1 MRDFRGFVSE
11 LEALG
16 HMVEVSRS
24 VALRQELC
32 AVQWRLEREQMK
44 AVMFARNDRGAR
56 RIAGNLFLAPLR
68 TGIQPTVPFSPE
80 LLGLVS
86 GLRKPGIVYPLWLTN
101 DMFLQAYQELEQTV
115 AAGLEKPRAPVV
127 VAPRWSHAYEGR
139 QVNLSEQVPAP
150 WYFKEDA
157 GHYLTAAV
165 TIVRDPETGYHNAGI
180 YRIQV
185 LDDKRLGIMVNAK
198 RDLLGII
205 QRASR
210 MGKPVEVAVAIGV
223 APEMLVAA
231 TMSVP
236 YGRSEYDVAG
246 GLAGEAYP
254 IAQASADLLLPADA
268 EYLIEGTIDP
278 GVRIQEGPFT
288 EYDLIASQVTEGF
301 CIDVKAV
308 RTREDPIFHSLV
320 CTSLEMISLIMP
332 LGMTEL
338 AKTRAFIKQISP
350 NVKDMFMLPGVP
362 GTGLAVSLYKQSE
375 AEPIDVLRALFAFSA
390 RLKRVVVVDD
400 DIDVYDPYDVQWA
413 IDTRVVAMKDV
424 TVLEATGEYTDAA
437 RVGDFSVKMGI
448 DATRK
453 RAHGH
458 RLQRSDLTFMDAF
471 DPADYLT
478 AR

>member
-1 MRDFRGFVSE
+1 MRDFRGYLSE
-11 LEALG
+11 LESLE
-16 HMVEVSRS
+16 HMVEVNRS
-24 VALRQELC
+24 VALRHELC
-32 AVQWRLEREQMK
+32 AIQWRIEREQMK
-44 AVMFARNDRGAR
+44 AVMFARNDRGPR
-56 RIAGNLFLAPLR
+56 RVAGNLFLAPLR

-86 GLRKPGIVYPLWLTN
+86 GLRKPGIVYPLWATN

-115 AAGLEKPRAPVV
+115 VGGLEKRRAPVV
-127 VAPRWSHAYEGR
+127 VAAHWPHNYEGSKVR
-139 QVNLSEQVPAP
+139 LSEQVPAP

-157 GHYLTAAV
+157 GHYLSAAV
-165 TIVRDPETGYHNAGI
+165 TIVRDPETGYINAGI

-198 RDLLGII
+198 RDMLGII
-205 QRASR
+205 QRTAR
-210 MGKPVEVAVAIGV
+210 TGKPVEVAIVVGV

-236 YGRSEYDVAG
+236 YGTSEYDVAG

-254 IAQASADLLLPADA
+254 ISEAKCAELLVPSDA

-278 GVRIQEGPFT
+278 NVRVMEGPYT

-301 CIDVKAV
+301 CIEVKAV
-308 RTREDPIFHSLV
+308 RTKEDPIFHSLV

-338 AKTRAFIKQISP
+338 AKTRTFIKQISP
-350 NVKDMFMLPGVP
+350 NVKDLFMLPGVP

-375 AEPIDVLRALFAFSA
+375 AEPLDVLRALFAFSA
-390 RLKRVVVVDD
+390 RLKRIVIVDD
-400 DIDVYDPYDVQWA
+400 DIDIYDPYDVQWA
-413 IDTRVVAMKDV
+413 VDTRVRATQDIM
-424 TVLEATGEYTDAA
+424 VLEATGEYTDAA

-458 RLQRSDLTFMDAF
+458 RLLRSDLSFMDGF
-471 DPADYLT
+471 DLGSYV
-478 AR
+478 R